1 MNSSNICK
9 FYTPSQADPILI
21 HCFVYESSPEKI
33 SHFTPDL
40 GRNKIL
46 LVTQGSGSL
55 RINGQYVPYAT
66 GSLLFLFRGDR
77 VTLWENEGAHFM
89 YVDFSGQ
96 RAEELLRRF
105 GLSPDNRCFEGFG
118 GMIPLWKECLL
129 SASPETIDLAAES
142 VLLHTL
148 SRMRREVPEGNGTVA
163 AIMRIVEAEF
173 NDHELSIVTIGQRL
187 SYHPKYLSHL
197 FKKEMGV
204 GFSEYLRDKRV
215 NYARTLFDH
224 GIDSIKNVAFL
235 SGFND
240 PLYFSGVFK
249 RVTGLSPTMYLR
261 ERGTR
266 SYPESRIDR
275 IRN

>member
-1 MNSSNICK
+1 MSERNICK
-9 FYTPSQADPILI
+9 LYTPSMADPIRI
-21 HCFVYESSPEKI
+21 HCFVYESTPEKI
-33 SHFTPDL
+33 SHFSPEL
-40 GRNKIL
+40 GRHKML
-46 LVTQGSGSL
+46 LVTKGSGLLSV
-55 RINGQYVPYAT
+55 NGSRLPYAT
-66 GSLLFLFRGDR
+66 GDLIFLFRGDS
-77 VTLWENEGAHFM
+77 VSLLNNKDSHFM

-204 GFSEYLRDKRV
+204 GFSEYLRNKRI

-224 GIDSIKNVAFL
+224 GIDSIKNVALL

-240 PLYFSGVFK
+240 PLYFSNVFK
-249 RVTGLSPTMYLR
+249 KVTGVSPTQYLQ
-261 ERGTR
+261 EQK
-266 SYPESRIDR
+266 DK
-275 IRN
+275 